1 MITFDY
7 PAVTCNP
14 FGGNPLRGRADV
26 ELALKS
32 LVAPLE
38 KHRSPGGARIR
49 LSAWQAG
56 CDQEAADLEGYARPL
71 WGLAPAQ
78 AGGADWIDWQ
88 PIRNGLA
95 AGTNPDHPEYWGMPG
110 HFDQRLVEF
119 AVIGLAL
126 CLVPEQIWLPLS
138 TKEKERA
145 LAYFLAARQLPYV
158 NSNWKYF
165 RLMLDRGLAVVGAP
179 ADEAGYHAAAQDIE
193 RFYQSDGWYADG
205 RDGAVDH
212 YAAFTFHFYG
222 LILAQLDPGN
232 MILGARYRERA
243 RQSVADITRWFAD
256 DGPALAFG
264 RSMTYR
270 FAPAG
275 YIGAFAFAN
284 EEAMPWGILKGF
296 YLRHLRWWAKL
307 PIAGADGILDI
318 GYGYPNAMIS
328 ESYNSPQSPYWA
340 LKAFLP
346 LALPPSHPFWTA
358 EEAPCPQRPR
368 PSGLKHAKMI
378 IANPPGD
385 AIALAA
391 TPATADVRHEH
402 EKYRKFAYSARYGF
416 SIESDLRRFDRAVL
430 DNTLGFSEDGRYF
443 RVREKTE
450 ASQLADETLYCRW
463 RPFPDIRVES
473 WLWWQGAFHI
483 RVHRVTTPAPITTIE
498 GGFAIKAERA
508 ADARETLD
516 KDKAGVETAAD
527 HSAIIDL
534 GSTIPRRVRL
544 HRASPNTNL
553 VAPRTVVPQLFAQL
567 PAGTTV
573 LACGVI
579 AQGDPEAVRAAL
591 AHPPSRP
598 DLAHL
603 ETLFPA
609 PQ

>member
-1 MITFDY
+1 MVTFDY
-7 PAVTCNP
+7 PACNP
-14 FGGNPLRGRADV
+14 FGGNPFRGRADV
-26 ELALKS
+26 ELALKN

-49 LSAWQAG
+49 LSAWQG
-56 CDQEAADLEGYARPL
+56 HFEPEAADFEGYARPL
-71 WGLAPAQ
+71 WGLVPAQ
-78 AGGADWIDWQ
+78 AGGADWIDWR

-95 AGTNPDHPEYWGMPG
+95 AGTDPDHPEYWGVPG
-110 HFDQRLVEF
+110 DYDQRLVEL

-126 CLVPEQIWLPLS
+126 CLVPEQIWQPLS
-138 TKEKERA
+138 AKEKERA
-145 LAYFLAARQLPYV
+145 LAYFLAARQRLYV
-158 NSNWKYF
+158 NCNWKFF
-165 RLMLDRGLAVVGAP
+165 RLTLDLGLAAVGAP
-179 ADEAGYHAAAQDIE
+179 ADRAGNRAAAEDIE
-193 RFYQSDGWYADG
+193 RWYQGEGWYADG
-205 RDGAVDH
+205 GSGAVDH
-212 YAAFTFHFYG
+212 YAAFAFHFFG
-222 LILAQLDPGN
+222 LILAQLDTSNRDYGT
-232 MILGARYRERA
+232 RYRERA
-243 RQSVADITRWFAD
+243 RQSITDITRWFAD
-256 DGPALAFG
+256 DGPVLAFG

-270 FAPAG
+270 FASVG

-307 PIAGADGILDI
+307 PIARADGILDI

-346 LALPPSHPFWTA
+346 LALPPAHPFWTA
-358 EEAPCPQRPR
+358 EEASCPERPR
-368 PSGLKHAKMI
+368 PSGLKHASMI

-391 TPATADVRHEH
+391 APATVDARHEH

-416 SIESDLRRFDRAVL
+416 SIESDLRRFDQAVL
-430 DNTLGFSEDGRYF
+430 DNSLGFSEDGRYF

-450 ASQLADETLYCRW
+450 ASHLVDETLCCLWHPY
-463 RPFPDIRVES
+463 PDIRVES
-473 WLWWQGAFHI
+473 WLWWHGAFHV
-483 RVHRVTTPAPITTIE
+483 RVHRVTTPAPIMTIE

-508 ADARETLD
+508 ADARKTLD
-516 KDKAGVETAAD
+516 KDRAGVETAAD

-534 GSTIPRRVRL
+534 GSTVPRRVRL
-544 HRASPNTNL
+544 HRAPPNTNL
-553 VAPRTVVPQLFAQL
+553 VAPKTLVPQLFAQL

-573 LACGVI
+573 LACAVI
-579 AQGDPEAVRAAL
+579 AQGNPEAVRAAL
-591 AHPPSRP
+591 ADPPPKP